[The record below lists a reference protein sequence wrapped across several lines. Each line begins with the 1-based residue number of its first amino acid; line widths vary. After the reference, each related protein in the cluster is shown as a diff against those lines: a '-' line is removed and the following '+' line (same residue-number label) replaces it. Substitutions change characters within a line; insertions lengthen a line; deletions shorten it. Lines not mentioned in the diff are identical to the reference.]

1 MTKHLPDEVSSK
13 LHLSLEEAEKLLSD
27 NVEFLDGNGLLH
39 ICGAHARVKPVLEV
53 DAKPVAV
60 ETRTELSSSKSKL
73 GKTVTKLYNLEHDQ
87 APEKTLNVDFD
98 VDLYQMENY

>member
-39 ICGAHARVKPVLEV
+39 ICNSHTRVKPVPEV
-53 DAKPVAV
+53 DAKPVTVKA
-60 ETRTELSSSKSKL
+60 RTELSPSKSKL
-73 GKTVTKLYNLEHDQ
+73 GKNVTKLYNLEQDQ
-87 APEKTLNVDFD
+87 TPEKTLNVEFD